1 MKKIEV
7 TKDIYYVGALDKDIR
22 VFDIIMSTEDG
33 TTYNSYILKGSK
45 KTALIECVKTAFY
58 DEHIEKIKAVCD
70 PSEIDY
76 LVLNHTE
83 PDHSGSVERF
93 LKLAPKAI
101 VLAGQTAITFL
112 KEIINEPFPYQ
123 VVTEKDSFDL
133 GGMTLEFFMAPMLHW
148 PDTIFTYVKERK
160 ILFPCDCF
168 GCHYADDNI
177 FNDKISGDFFNAYKY
192 YFDNIIGPYKLPH
205 MLNALKKIDNLDIEI
220 IATGHGPVLRENIPY
235 YLDMYRKWCAVPEK
249 VGKTVALAYVS
260 AYGYTK
266 ALAQKIAAGLTDKG
280 VKVEMFDLVVDSK
293 EDALAAIN
301 RADGLLLGSPTLVG
315 DALPPILELLLYVNP
330 IIHKGKLA
338 GAFGSYAW
346 SGEAV
351 PNILGRL
358 AQLRLKTPLEG
369 LKVRLKP
376 TDEDLQR
383 AYQFGA
389 DFAAALGV

>member
-7 TKDIYYVGALDKDIR
+7 TKDVFYVGALDKDIR
-22 VFDIIMSTEDG
+22 IFDIIMHTENG

-58 DEHIEKIKAVCD
+58 NEHIEKIKAVCD

-83 PDHSGSVERF
+83 PDHSGSVEKF
-93 LKLAPKAI
+93 LTLAPNAV
-101 VLAGQTAITFL
+101 VLAGQTAITFM
-112 KEIINEPFPYQ
+112 KEIINKPFPHQ

-133 GGMTLEFFMAPMLHW
+133 GGMTLEFIMAPMLHW
-148 PDTIFTYVKERK
+148 PDTIFTYVKEKK

-177 FNDKISGDFFNAYKY
+177 FNDKISGDFFGAYKY

-205 MLNALKKIDNLDIEI
+205 MLNALKKIENLDIEI
-220 IATGHGPVLRENIPY
+220 IGTGHGPVLRENIPY
-235 YLDMYRKWCAVPEK
+235 YIDMYRKWCEVPEK
-249 VGKTVALAYVS
+249 VGKKVTIAYVS

-266 ALAQKIAAGLTDKG
+266 TLAEKIAQGLIDSG
-280 VKVEMFDLVVDSK
+280 VNVEMFDLVTDKK
-293 EDALAAIN
+293 EDALASIN
-301 RADGLLLGSPTLVG
+301 SSDGFLLGSPTMVG
-315 DALPPILELLLYVNP
+315 DALPPILELLLYINP
-330 IIHKGKLA
+330 VIHKGKLA
-338 GAFGSYAW
+338 GAFGSYGW

-358 AQLRLKTPLEG
+358 AQLRLKCPLEG

-376 TDEDLQR
+376 AEEDLQK
-383 AYQFGA
+383 AYQYGI
-389 DFAAALGV
+389 DFAGAIGV